1 MPEDDRK
8 VSAPTD
14 QMAVEAVSVELVSC
28 AGSPCSAGK
37 IQGNLPNPGF
47 RASPASPIRPLLD
60 VLVGEFPAFGNR
72 EISGNEHGLG
82 DRTFELGSGSSMG
95 VMSNPFGVPR

>member
-1 MPEDDRK
+1 MSIRPIREVPAAREVAELISEFDRP
-8 VSAPTD
+8 SFGT
-14 QMAVEAVSVELVSC
+14 LR
-28 AGSPCSAGK
+28 
-37 IQGNLPNPGF
+37 GNLPNPGF

-82 DRTFELGSGSSMG
+82 DRTFELGSGTSMG